1 MAAYVIVDIEVT
13 NPEAFEE
20 YRQRVPPLIAKY
32 GGKYLARGGE
42 MEKVEGDWSPTR
54 IVVLEFESM
63 ERVKEFYYS
72 EEYAPRKK
80 LRLSAT
86 KSNMVIVE
94 GA

>member
-1 MAAYVIVDIEVT
+1 
-13 NPEAFEE
+13 
-20 YRQRVPPLIAKY
+20 
-32 GGKYLARGGE
+32 

-72 EEYAPRKK
+72 EEYAPLKK

-86 KSNMVIVE
+86 KSNMVMVE

>member
-13 NPEAFEE
+13 NPESFEE

-72 EEYAPRKK
+72 EEYAPLKK

-86 KSNMVIVE
+86 KSNMVMVE

>member
-72 EEYAPRKK
+72 EEYAPLKK

-86 KSNMVIVE
+86 KSNMVMVE